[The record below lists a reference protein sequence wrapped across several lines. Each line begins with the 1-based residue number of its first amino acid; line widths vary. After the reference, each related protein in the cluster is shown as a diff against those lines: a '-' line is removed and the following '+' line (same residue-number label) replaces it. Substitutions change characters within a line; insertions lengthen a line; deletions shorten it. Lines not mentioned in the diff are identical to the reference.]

1 MDKVQPVS
9 SVISERTSDLGR
21 KRTFLKSPLRPTLGV
36 DLQVELLNTL
46 VPCRGQGLLKVIAIA
61 ITAVA
66 SSRLLLC
73 RTGTAQAYTIII
85 CLFSC

>member
-1 MDKVQPVS
+1 M
-9 SVISERTSDLGR
+9 I
-21 KRTFLKSPLRPTLGV
+21 LKNPLRPTLGV
-36 DLQVELLNTL
+36 DLQVEALFWLLL
-46 VPCRGQGLLKVIAIA
+46 KKVILGRGQGLLKVIAIA

-73 RTGTAQAYTIII
+73 RTGTARAYTIII